1 MEAILRAAKR
11 GRIPAEPVVVVS
23 SRPDAAALA
32 VAERMGVETEVVGWA
47 GDRDAHDLAVDA
59 ALRRHGVVGDGG
71 LVCLAGFMRILGPR
85 FVSARRNRVMNVH
98 PSLLP
103 AFPGLDAQGQAVR
116 YGAKVSGCTVHFV
129 DEGVDT
135 GPRHTAGRRPR
146 RGGGHGRG
154 AVDEDTGSGAPHIP
168 EGRRDVRQGEHTRER
183 KARGARLV
191 GARAPRAGPAAA
203 DLPGADPDRRGGF
216 RARGWRARGPAPPRT
231 GKS

>member
-135 GPRHTAGRRPR
+135 GPVILQAAVPVAEGDTAEALSMRILDQEHRIYPRAVEMFARGSIRVSGRR
-146 RGGGHGRG
+146 
-154 AVDEDTGSGAPHIP
+154 V
-168 EGRRDVRQGEHTRER
+168 VR
-183 KARGARLV
+183 A
-191 GARAPRAGPAAA
+191 
-203 DLPGADPDRRGGF
+203 
-216 RARGWRARGPAPPRT
+216 
-231 GKS
+231 